1 MQFYDL
7 NNNKE
12 QTQKYRNEFIKLYFN
27 TDDIDTE
34 FVLLDMLRRNVD
46 KYNFKVDN
54 ICTLESK
61 ITSIGRTISKDYGF
75 RNN

>member
-1 MQFYDL
+1 ML
-7 NNNKE
+7 I
-12 QTQKYRNEFIKLYFN
+12 NEL
-27 TDDIDTE
+27 
-34 FVLLDMLRRNVD
+34 D

-61 ITSIGRTISKDYGF
+61 ITSIAQLNTKAY